1 MRPEEPVVV
10 DFKKGKGASGMKKA
24 GFGIALFITAVI
36 LALVIVLPSFRV
48 VRTEEAAV
56 VRRWGVVDRTLP
68 PGINFVFWIP
78 NTVDYF
84 DLQVREQAFRF
95 SAYSVDAQ
103 NVSGY
108 VTVLYRI
115 NQEDAM
121 LIAEQFG
128 SVDQL
133 ERRMDGVLLQEIQ
146 NVFALKSAM
155 EIVEQRAVISHEIHD
170 RLRAVTN
177 QFHITVTMVS
187 VESIDFSRA
196 FELAVEQRM
205 IAEQDMMQAE
215 FERERALIIANQQ
228 LEVQTL
234 EAEAVVVRARAEAE
248 SIVLQAE
255 AEAEALRVMR
265 TMWQGMPEEMRDVML
280 RQMFFDTWDGGLP
293 HVWGQ
298 DNLGIIMDGLQ

>member
-1 MRPEEPVVV
+1 
-10 DFKKGKGASGMKKA
+10 MKKS
-24 GFGIALFITAVI
+24 GIAIAIAAVV
-36 LALVIVLPSFRV
+36 LAAIIILPSFRV

-84 DLQVREQAFRF
+84 DLQVREQNFRF

-108 VTVLYRI
+108 VTVLYRM
-115 NQEDAM
+115 NQQDAM
-121 LIAEQFG
+121 LVAEQFG
-128 SVDQL
+128 SIQQL
-133 ERRMDGVLLQEIQ
+133 ERMMDGVLLQEIQ

-155 EIVEQRAVISHEIHD
+155 DIVEQRAIISHEIHD
-170 RLRAVTN
+170 RLRTVTS

-228 LEVQTL
+228 LDVQTL
-234 EAEAVVVRARAEAE
+234 EAEAVVVRARADAE
-248 SIVLQAE
+248 SIVLQAA
-255 AEAEALRVMR
+255 AEAEALQVMR
-265 TMWQGMPEEMRDVML
+265 AMWQGLPEEIRDVML
-280 RQMFFDTWDGGLP
+280 RQMFFDSWDGSLP
-293 HVWGQ
+293 TVL
-298 DNLGIIMDGLQ
+298 NNENMSLIMDGLN

>member
-1 MRPEEPVVV
+1 
-10 DFKKGKGASGMKKA
+10 MKKKSLA
-24 GFGIALFITAVI
+24 ITI
-36 LALVIVLPSFRV
+36 SALVLIIVLVLPSFRT

-56 VRRWGVVDRTLP
+56 VRRWGVVDRVLP

-84 DLQVREQAFRF
+84 DLQIREQSFRF

-115 NQEDAM
+115 NPESAM

-128 SVDQL
+128 SVEGL

-155 EIVEQRAVISHEIHD
+155 EIVEQRAVISHEIHE
-170 RLRAVTN
+170 RLRAVTT
-177 QFHITVTMVS
+177 QFHITVNMVS

-234 EAEAVVVRARAEAE
+234 EAEATIVRARAEAE
-248 SIVLQAE
+248 SIRLQAS
-255 AEAEALRVMR
+255 AEAEALQIMR
-265 TMWQGMPEEMRDVML
+265 DMWRGLPEEIREVML
-280 RQMFFDTWDGGLP
+280 RQMFFDSWDGSLP
-293 HVWGQ
+293 NVLNSE
-298 DNLGIIMDGLQ
+298 NLSLIMDGLQ

>member
-1 MRPEEPVVV
+1 MK
-10 DFKKGKGASGMKKA
+10 KKGGLA
-24 GFGIALFITAVI
+24 IAIAAIV
-36 LALVIVLPSFRV
+36 LALIIILPSFTV

-56 VRRWGVVDRTLP
+56 VRRWGVIDRTLP
-68 PGINFVFWIP
+68 PGLQFVFWIP
-78 NTVDYF
+78 NTVDFF

-115 NQEDAM
+115 NPQDAM

-128 SVDQL
+128 NIHQL
-133 ERRMDGVLLQEIQ
+133 ERTMDGVLLQEIQ

-155 EIVEQRAVISHEIHD
+155 EIVEQRAIISHEIHD
-170 RLRAVTN
+170 RLRTVTS
-177 QFHITVTMVS
+177 QFHINVTMVS

-228 LEVQTL
+228 LEVETL

-248 SIVLQAE
+248 SIVLQAA
-255 AEAEALRVMR
+255 AEAEALQVMR
-265 TMWQGMPEEMRDVML
+265 AMWQGLPDEIREVML
-280 RQMFFDTWDGGLP
+280 RQMFFDSWDGELP
-293 HVWGQ
+293 QVLNNE
-298 DNLGIIMDGLQ
+298 NLSLIMDGLGR